1 MTHLVVVDGSNL
13 FMRNYHGLKAQDL
26 RTESGHPTWGTY
38 GYFKSLSSLSQLLS
52 PTHLVVA
59 WDFGKSAKRHL
70 LDPNYKMNRTSTR
83 EDDLALQLDDTQR
96 LEVLLG
102 IKSYGEPGVEA
113 DDIIADVVF
122 QWEHQVDGVIIVSG
136 DHDMEQLISD
146 RVVVMKP
153 PSKSGGAPSLRDLEW
168 VQETYPGVP
177 PPRLPEIWALQGDCQ
192 PTGTEVTVRRRRY
205 ETDHHK
211 WGPGGCSDYYQLVG
225 VPIEEIQVG
234 DRVLSRTDGRNVIET
249 VEANNSF
256 EFSGDLVDIKTDSGR
271 TSQYTPRHRCM
282 ATLGSL
288 QDKPVVY
295 LMRRGN
301 NYRVG
306 KSTLK
311 DQLLAGRRVVEGADS
326 LWVLEA
332 CESESEALLREQF
345 ISHQYNIPTLVFRD
359 QSRQARL
366 DEFWE
371 LVGDQTEVGDQCL
384 RDFGR
389 DPLLPYLDTVGQ
401 RLPSKYL
408 GEVRAA
414 NLLPGMSVR
423 VFSGGDTRNT
433 CTSELEQIEVVDLT
447 PFQGVVH
454 GLSVSGSQMYVADHI
469 LTHNSSDD
477 IPGVPRVGPKTALKL
492 IQTYGNLGG
501 VLVSQESKL
510 DGYRDRV
517 RLNHQLIQLTPGV
530 SRFQKPLGWAEWP
543 PVPPDTDKLK
553 LTLEALEFLS
563 LWEMYL
569 TNTLWHK
576 EKIGTRLNDVVH
588 EDQ

>member
-177 PPRLPEIWALQGDCQ
+177 PPRLPEIWALQGD
-192 PTGTEVTVRRRRY
+192 
-205 ETDHHK
+205 
-211 WGPGGCSDYYQLVG
+211 
-225 VPIEEIQVG
+225 
-234 DRVLSRTDGRNVIET
+234 
-249 VEANNSF
+249 
-256 EFSGDLVDIKTDSGR
+256 
-271 TSQYTPRHRCM
+271 
-282 ATLGSL
+282 
-288 QDKPVVY
+288 
-295 LMRRGN
+295 
-301 NYRVG
+301 
-306 KSTLK
+306 
-311 DQLLAGRRVVEGADS
+311 
-326 LWVLEA
+326 
-332 CESESEALLREQF
+332 
-345 ISHQYNIPTLVFRD
+345 
-359 QSRQARL
+359 
-366 DEFWE
+366 
-371 LVGDQTEVGDQCL
+371 
-384 RDFGR
+384 
-389 DPLLPYLDTVGQ
+389 
-401 RLPSKYL
+401 
-408 GEVRAA
+408 
-414 NLLPGMSVR
+414 
-423 VFSGGDTRNT
+423 
-433 CTSELEQIEVVDLT
+433 
-447 PFQGVVH
+447 
-454 GLSVSGSQMYVADHI
+454 
-469 LTHNSSDD
+469 SSDD